1 MTNAFQPVLS
11 IRDRVE
17 ERQAPSFIREALR
30 EIRSYIEE
38 QGIDVQGPPFS
49 ICHPVL
55 NHRMD
60 VEAGWPVLR
69 ASGTGRIACR
79 EMPPGL
85 IRRGGDDASPS
96 SLAISRD
103 AIA

>member
-1 MTNAFQPVLS
+1 MTDAFQPVLS

-49 ICHPVL
+49 ICHPVP

-69 ASGTGRIACR
+69 ASGAGRIACR
-79 EMPPGL
+79 EMPPAL

-96 SLAISRD
+96 SMAISRD

>member
-1 MTNAFQPVLS
+1 MTNVFQPVLS

-17 ERQAPSFIREALR
+17 ERQVPSFIREALR

-38 QGIDVQGPPFS
+38 QGVDVQGPPFS
-49 ICHPVL
+49 ICHPVP

-60 VEAGWPVLR
+60 VEAGWPVR
-69 ASGTGRIACR
+69 GASGAGRIACR
-79 EMPPGL
+79 EMPPGV
-85 IRRGGDDASPS
+85 IRRGGDDASRS
-96 SLAISRD
+96 SPASSRD